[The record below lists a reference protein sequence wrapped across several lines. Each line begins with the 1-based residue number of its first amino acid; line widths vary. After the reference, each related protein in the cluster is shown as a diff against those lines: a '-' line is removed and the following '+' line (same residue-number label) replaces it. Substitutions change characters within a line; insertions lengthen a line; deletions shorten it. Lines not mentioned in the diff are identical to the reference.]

1 MKTLF
6 QSLLIMAG
14 LLLITSC
21 SQHSIYNEHV
31 DLKNGKWFKDNSAHF
46 EVTIT
51 DTSGLYNYF
60 ITLRHNTDYRYSN
73 LYLFLTTQF
82 PDNTYT
88 RDTLECVLADN
99 SGKWFGKGWSN
110 IKEDNILLRQNLK
123 FPMAGKYNFYIQQAM
138 RQDTL
143 KNILSVGINI
153 SESK

>member
-1 MKTLF
+1 MKIIIQSVLF
-6 QSLLIMAG
+6 MAVM
-14 LLLITSC
+14 LLLASC
-21 SQHSIYNEHV
+21 GQHSVYNKHV
-31 DLKNGKWFKDNSAHF
+31 DIENGKWFKDNSAHF
-46 EVTIT
+46 EVTVI
-51 DTSGLYNYF
+51 DTAKRYNYF
-60 ITLRHNTDYRYSN
+60 ITIRHNTDYRYSN

-82 PDNTYT
+82 PDSTYT

-110 IKEDNILLRQNLK
+110 IKEDNILLRQKLK